1 MNGRGRLI
9 ESDEKLH
16 FVLNKHA
23 ELLLRTLELHATRL
37 FFSRLDY
44 SPGRIK
50 TLSFLLG
57 GTGPVLLFGSKDP
70 LNMQGGS

>member
-1 MNGRGRLI
+1 MLSYFFGP
-9 ESDEKLH
+9 
-16 FVLNKHA
+16 LNSMPPA
-23 ELLLRTLELHATRL
+23 